1 MSGILGWVQGN
12 RARTAAIAT
21 VLIGWLGPIGVPDY
35 IVSGLLTILGILVG
49 TTLVH
54 NAVTPVAAVVETTR
68 KAAADA
74 AAQVAS
80 RLDGETVGQV
90 GVITDHAA
98 ELATTAAAA
107 AADAA
112 LRNLGVSRKARA
124 A

>member
-1 MSGILGWVQGN
+1 MSGLLRLLKGEPVATMAIV
-12 RARTAAIAT
+12 TAAI
-21 VLIGWLGPIGVPDY
+21 
-35 IVSGLLTILGILVG
+35 GLATILGAPEKAMGAI
-49 TTLVH
+49 
-54 NAVTPVAAVVETTR
+54 AVLLGAVLAFPVRDAVAPVAAVVETTR

-98 ELATTAAAA
+98 ELATTAADA

-112 LRNLGVSRKARA
+112 LRNLGVGRKARA